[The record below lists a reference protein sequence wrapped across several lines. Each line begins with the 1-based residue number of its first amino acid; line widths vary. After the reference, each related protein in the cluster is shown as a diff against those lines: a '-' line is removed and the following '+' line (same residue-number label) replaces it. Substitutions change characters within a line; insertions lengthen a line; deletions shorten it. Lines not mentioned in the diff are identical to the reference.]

1 MAVGICPASHLAA
14 REQQGLQASPPD
26 QHGDRFRC
34 CEARRG
40 PATARPYV
48 CHRSPPMYGRH
59 SCGVTHAASPV
70 SRAMTGTPSTPGVHV
85 LRRSEEHTSE
95 LHSLMRISYAV
106 FCLNKKKPPRTN
118 IT

>member
-85 LRRSEEHTSE
+85 LRPRSEEHTSE
-95 LHSLMRISYAV
+95 LQSLMRISYAV
-106 FCLNKKKPPRTN
+106 FCLKKKKN
-118 IT
+118 K